1 MKDTVNIISDSTG
14 SSINLN
20 LKNKDLDY
28 KDSVISIYS
37 SDSVKNKSEEYSI
50 RSFKI
55 YGTQTE
61 LNNLLNKYSEKSQF
75 LELPGRIV
83 VSEFL
88 TSEVL
93 PEKYYKQLVA
103 EKTLTRVK
111 GTIDLSRGT
120 ENQYNNHLKRDSK
133 KELIKTKEGENVL
146 VFFEYDPTN
155 TIQDKLIDIP
165 AFSDELKIE
174 VRIVTQESKIDN
186 QLKTSSVDDVVYTKY
201 KYKVADFLIIISVI
215 VGIIIG
221 VIYSSVTLPIIG
233 FSIFLVLTYLYGSI
247 FKHLLAP
254 NSRWSIVL
262 IIIVGII
269 GIYLL
274 GTFFEGCG
282 GGEPDSGWRK
292 P

>member
-37 SDSVKNKSEEYSI
+37 SDSGKNKSEYYSI
-50 RSFKI
+50 RSFEI
-55 YGTQTE
+55 YGTETE
-61 LNNLLNKYSEKSQF
+61 LNNFLNKYSAKSQF
-75 LELPGRIV
+75 QELPGRIV
-83 VSEFL
+83 VSEYL
-88 TSEVL
+88 TSEIL
-93 PEKYYKQLVA
+93 PEKYYKQLVD
-103 EKTLTRVK
+103 EKTRTRVK

-133 KELIKTKEGENVL
+133 KELIKTKNGDNIL

-155 TIQDKLIDIP
+155 TIQDKLIDVSL
-165 AFSDELKIE
+165 FLDKLKIE
-174 VRIVTQESKIDN
+174 ERNIIIESKIEN
-186 QLKTSSVDDVVYTKY
+186 QVKSSSIDYKVYAKY
-201 KYKVADFLIIISVI
+201 KYKVEDYLIIIGAI
-215 VGIIIG
+215 LGIILGI
-221 VIYSSVTLPIIG
+221 IYSSVVLPIIG

-254 NSRWSIVL
+254 NSRWSIIL

-269 GIYLL
+269 GIYVL
-274 GTFFEGCG
+274 GSFFEGCG
-282 GGEPDSGWRK
+282 AGEPDSGWRK